1 MRRED
6 SDLDDHQPARSYERR
21 RQPSAN
27 FLLQV
32 EAQAP
37 FGHFVTAGIRQ
48 AMGDEL
54 AQDAPS
60 WLNIP
65 FRDLI
70 ICETIGGGG
79 VALVHRGIFRKQSVA
94 LKTLVCTVVTA
105 VALEASQ
112 H

>member
-6 SDLDDHQPARSYERR
+6 NGLDDHQSMRSHERR
-21 RQPSAN
+21 RQPSAQ

-37 FGHFVTAGIRQ
+37 FGHSATAGPRQ
-48 AMGDEL
+48 DMGDEMTHGP
-54 AQDAPS
+54 PS

-70 ICETIGGGG
+70 VCETIGGGG
-79 VALVHRGIFRKQSVA
+79 VALVHRGIFRKQPVA
-94 LKTLVCTVVTA
+94 LKTLVRAPVVA
-105 VALEASQ
+105 P
-112 H
+112 